1 VKILRLSVFAVI
13 AFALIALSS
22 RRAPRIYIPRPE
34 EIMAEQRAVAAH
46 ALLFEMDYGGALASL
61 RGIADALP
69 DVPLHRRWTGRA
81 LMHLGECEEAAKE
94 FALAASDSSLRS
106 AIEADMERLR
116 AIGTA
121 LPTTPPAGG
130 RWRAFPLSFAQ
141 EEEINAVASLSNG
154 TIATASARF
163 GTIRFWNAAGRR
175 IGQATHLGHLV
186 ALAPWRDGVVAAD
199 MAGDLLHLVS
209 PTRGLVQTIPLD
221 PLGVD
226 GARAV
231 HVDARGGILVADHGN
246 GRVLRLNEAGELMS
260 EIKGDGI
267 AGPAAVI
274 TVGSD
279 LIVAE
284 NDRHRLLRFDR
295 NGRLLRYYVHP
306 SLRNPVGLASAGD
319 AIMVQG
325 GNGLVFWLRTD
336 EDDLAGPLRTN
347 EGLLMTFSLGL
358 AADAA
363 ANLWWGDG
371 RSLRRAERQPATRPA
386 QIIEVLRLG
395 MRRGTGPEG
404 RVTATVSVM
413 DRSGAALESLERG
426 SFRLLSGENVVE
438 AFAVE
443 NLSRSLVGR
452 RIALIVESSD
462 ELISHDE
469 SIRTMLGAFF
479 ASLTNSDRT
488 AVLDVTDTNR
498 LIRDFTAEPALVRHA
513 AFAERRRV
521 AAIDLRSAP
530 AVDRAIRLL
539 APADFARA
547 VLWVTS
553 GEGLR
558 EDEVLRLRRMGIA
571 NQTPIFIL
579 HAGTGSGE
587 ALNDL
592 ATATHGAYF
601 RLYTNVRPADLAA
614 RLNAIRSG
622 RYRVSGRIPLPLPE
636 DRGEWK
642 EITVEVRQLGEG
654 SFDRVGYYSF

>member
-1 VKILRLSVFAVI
+1 MIAV
-13 AFALIALSS
+13 ALVALSS
-22 RRAPRIYIPRPE
+22 RRAPRVYIPRPE
-34 EIMAEQRAVAAH
+34 VIMAEQRAVMAH
-46 ALLFEMDYGGALASL
+46 TLLFEMDYEAALSSL
-61 RGIADALP
+61 RGIAAALP

-81 LMHLGECEEAAKE
+81 LMHLGQWEEAAKE

-106 AIEADMERLR
+106 AVEADMERLR

-121 LPTTPPAGG
+121 LPTTPPGGG
-130 RWRAFPLSFAQ
+130 RWRDFALTFAQ
-141 EEEINAVASLSNG
+141 EEEINTVACLSNG
-154 TIATASARF
+154 IVATAAARF
-163 GTIRFWNAAGRR
+163 GTVRFWNAAGRR
-175 IGQATHLGHLV
+175 IGQTPNLGHLV

-199 MAGDLLHLVS
+199 MAGDRLHLVS
-209 PTRGLVQTIPLD
+209 PTRGLVRTIALE

-231 HVDARGGILVADHGN
+231 NVDARGGILVADHGN
-246 GRVLRLNEAGELMS
+246 GRVLRLNETGELMS
-260 EIKGDGI
+260 EIKGEGI
-267 AGPAAVI
+267 AGPAAI
-274 TVGSD
+274 IAIGSD

-306 SLRNPVGLASAGD
+306 LLRNPVGLAAAGD

-325 GNGLVFWLRTD
+325 GNGLVFWLRAH

-347 EGLLMTFSLGL
+347 EGLLMTSSLGI
-358 AADAA
+358 AADAT

-371 RSLRRAERQPATRPA
+371 RNLRRAERQPATRPS
-386 QIIEVLRLG
+386 QIVEVLRLG
-395 MRRGTGPEG
+395 VRRGTGTEG

-426 SFRLLSGENVVE
+426 SFRILRGENVIQ

-443 NLSRSLVGR
+443 NLSRSLAGR

-462 ELISHDE
+462 ELILHDE

-521 AAIDLRSAP
+521 AASDLRSAP

-539 APADFARA
+539 APTDFARA
-547 VLWVTS
+547 VLWITS

-558 EDEVLRLRRMGIA
+558 EDEILRLRRMAIA

-579 HAGTGSGE
+579 HAGTGAGNTLS
-587 ALNDL
+587 DL

-601 RLYTNVRPADLAA
+601 RLYTNVRPAELAV
-614 RLNAIRSG
+614 RLAAIRSG
-622 RYRVSGRIPLPLPE
+622 RYRISGRIPLPLPD

-654 SFDRVGYYSF
+654 AFDRVGYYSF